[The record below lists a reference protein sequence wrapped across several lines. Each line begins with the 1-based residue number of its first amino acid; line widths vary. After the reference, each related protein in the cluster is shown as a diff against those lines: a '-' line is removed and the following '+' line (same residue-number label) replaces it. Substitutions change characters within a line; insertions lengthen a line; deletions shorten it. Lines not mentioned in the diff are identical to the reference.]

1 MSRMQNLYIGKS
13 GQLAVMAE
21 FLARGYNVAVP
32 EVDRGD
38 DIFVVKDQGGDL
50 SRIQVKTAI
59 AREGRHGFSAKFSV
73 LRRQLDL
80 PTEPDLNFVFAIR
93 RAERWDDFIVAS
105 RERLY
110 EEHFAFDAGSAAGG
124 NVVFSVSSSG
134 AGLRCSDR
142 DWQPFRNNWS
152 AWPVIAH

>member
-1 MSRMQNLYIGKS
+1 MSRVQNLYIGKS

-50 SRIQVKTAI
+50 SRIQVKTAV
-59 AREGRHGFSAKFSV
+59 AREGRRGFTAKFSIP
-73 LRRQLDL
+73 RRQLVL
-80 PTEPDLNFVFAIR
+80 PTEPDLNYVFAIR
-93 RAERWDDFIVAS
+93 RADRWDDFIIAG
-105 RERLY
+105 RKRLLA
-110 EEHFAFDAGSAAGG
+110 EHVDFGVGSAAGS

-134 AGLRCSDR
+134 VGLRCRDR
-142 DWQPFRNNWS
+142 DWQEFRNDWS
-152 AWPVIAH
+152 TWPVIAH